1 MHTPSSSPSPA
12 ASPLILAILLAA
24 VALCAPAQAAATA
37 VDPPRVDMLFP
48 GGVSKALILSYD
60 DGPVSDRRMVALMN
74 QYGLRGTFHLNSN
87 KLGSKDYLDKD
98 EIRTLFKGHEVSVH
112 TANHPAL
119 NALSRSAV
127 IREVT
132 EDRRELERLTGKP
145 VRGMA
150 YPFGNHN
157 LAVTEAV
164 GDSGIEY
171 ARTVIDTNSFDLPVD
186 FLTWHPTI
194 HQFGKT
200 NYTPDQPERD
210 QAELAA
216 FFTLVD
222 DFLKSDNSAAL
233 LEVWGHSWENN
244 GVPARWDYTEQFF
257 HSVSNRPDVL
267 SVTHIELM
275 DYITAYRN
283 LKFSVAGDQVVNP
296 SALDVYVRA
305 NGKTVR
311 LAGGSTTAL
320 P

>member
-1 MHTPSSSPSPA
+1 M
-12 ASPLILAILLAA
+12 
-24 VALCAPAQAAATA
+24 
-37 VDPPRVDMLFP
+37 DPPRIDMLFP

-60 DGPVSDRRMVALMN
+60 DGPASDRRMVELMN

-98 EIRTLFKGHEVSVH
+98 EIRTLFNGHEVSVH

-127 IREVT
+127 IREVS

-164 GDSGIEY
+164 ADSGIEY

-210 QAELAA
+210 KTELAV

-222 DFLKSDNSAAL
+222 DFLKSDNPAAL

-244 GVPARWDYTEQFF
+244 GVPARWDYTEKFF
-257 HSVSNRPDVL
+257 RRVSKRPDVL
-267 SVTHIELM
+267 SITHIELM
-275 DYITAYRN
+275 DYIVAYRN
-283 LKFSVAGDQVVNP
+283 LKFSVAGDLVVNP
-296 SALDVYVRA
+296 SALDVFVRA

-311 LAGGSTTAL
+311 LAGGSTTVL

>member
-1 MHTPSSSPSPA
+1 MHTPSSTPSSA
-12 ASPLILAILLAA
+12 APTLILAILLAA
-24 VALCAPAQAAATA
+24 ASLCAPAQAA
-37 VDPPRVDMLFP
+37 DPPRVDMLFP

-60 DGPVSDRRMVALMN
+60 DGPVSDRRMVKLMN

-98 EIRTLFKGHEVSVH
+98 EIRTLFQGHEVSVH

-127 IREVT
+127 MREVS

-157 LAVTEAV
+157 HAVVEAV
-164 GDSGIEY
+164 GDAGIEY

-210 QAELAA
+210 QVELAA
-216 FFTLVD
+216 FFKLVD
-222 DFLKSDNSAAL
+222 DFLKTDNPAAL

-257 HSVSNRPDVL
+257 RKVSNRPDVL
-267 SVTHIELM
+267 SITHIELM
-275 DYITAYRN
+275 DYIVAFRN
-283 LKFSVAGDQVVNP
+283 LKFSVTGDMVVNP

-311 LAGGSTTAL
+311 IAGGSTTAL